1 MRCPSCGSKVKR
13 SQSRCPSCGS
23 PLVPMPPAFGGAA
36 REVRPSLGYPAQP
49 APVADLAGRKVAPR
63 ILVVAIVALALVA
76 LSLVALVLVRSME
89 APGRGVQVSAST
101 FPDAALRAVVKTY
114 DADDDG
120 ALNAEELAS
129 ITSLDCS
136 NRSISSLQGISL
148 LTSLTELDASGN
160 DLVEA
165 DLSSS
170 TGLTNVDLS
179 NNELTSVNLA
189 NLVNL
194 VELDVSG
201 NALTALDLS
210 ACASLQTL
218 SCSTNQL
225 ARLDLSK
232 NTQVSSV
239 SSDEGLSLIIPIAA
253 GFFPDEGLR
262 SVLAGLDT
270 DGDGGLSDRE
280 RSSVTSLV
288 VSNPAVSDLTGL
300 AWLPNL
306 TSLDISGTSVTRI
319 VGSELPA
326 LLNSLT
332 ARDAAVSEVDLT
344 GLEWL
349 YALDLANTPLTSLD
363 LSATPRLT
371 SLDVSGTQLSALDV
385 TPCAS
390 TLSALYVEEGV
401 GVTGAVTRTSSSF
414 PDAALR
420 SAVFSEQNNPNGD
433 DLLTGAEISTI
444 TALDLT
450 SSGASDLTGLS
461 ALTALRTLRCDGLS
475 LAGAGFSAAGLGQ
488 LRELSLVGCGLTWVD
503 LSAAGN
509 LVTLDV
515 SNNDL
520 DALVVSA
527 SPNLAQLTATGNAR
541 LTQVDATGC
550 TLLVPGESALVDE
563 GCELIQ

>member
-1 MRCPSCGSKVKR
+1 
-13 SQSRCPSCGS
+13 
-23 PLVPMPPAFGGAA
+23 MPPSFGGAA

-49 APVADLAGRKVAPR
+49 APVGDLAGRRVAPR
-63 ILVVAIVALALVA
+63 VLVVVIVALALVA
-76 LSLVALVLVRSME
+76 FSLVALVLVRSME
-89 APGRGVQVSAST
+89 APGRGVQVSATT

-114 DADDDG
+114 DGDDDG
-120 ALNAEELAS
+120 ALSAEEVAS

-136 NRSISSLQGISL
+136 NRSISSLQGIST
-148 LTSLTELDASGN
+148 LTALAELDASGN
-160 DLVEA
+160 DLTEA
-165 DLSSS
+165 DLSSNAS
-170 TGLTNVDLS
+170 LTDVDLS

-189 NLVNL
+189 NLTSL
-194 VELDVSG
+194 VSLDVSG
-201 NALTALDLS
+201 NALTSLDLS
-210 ACASLQTL
+210 ACASLQSL

-232 NTQVSSV
+232 NAQVSSV
-239 SSDEGLSLIIPIAA
+239 NSDEGLALIIPIAA

-262 SVLAGLDT
+262 STLAALDT

-280 RSSVTSLV
+280 RSAVTSLV
-288 VSNPAVSDLTGL
+288 VSDPATSDLTGL
-300 AWLPNL
+300 SWLPNL
-306 TSLDISGTSVTRI
+306 TALDISGTAVTRLD
-319 VGSELPA
+319 GSVLPG

-349 YALDLANTPLTSLD
+349 YALDLANTPLTALD
-363 LSATPRLT
+363 LAATPRLT
-371 SLDVSGTQLSALDV
+371 SVDVSGTQLSALDV

-390 TLSALYVEEGV
+390 TLSTLYVAEEGV
-401 GVTGAVTRTSSSF
+401 SVTGALTRTASSF

-420 SAVFSEQNNPNGD
+420 TAVFSGQNNPNGD
-433 DLLTGAEISTI
+433 DLLTGTEIAAI

-450 SSGASDLTGLS
+450 GSGVSDLTGLD
-461 ALTALRTLRCDGLS
+461 ALGSLRTLRCDGLS

-488 LRELSLVGCGLTWVD
+488 LRELSLAGCGLTWVD
-503 LSAAGN
+503 LGAAAN
-509 LVTLDV
+509 LTALDV

-527 SPNLAQLTATGNAR
+527 SPNLAQLNATGNAR

-550 TLLVPGESALVDE
+550 TQLVPGESALVDE
-563 GCELIQ
+563 GCTVIQ